1 MSTVTAADK
10 DPAATPPEGKGRF
23 SELDE
28 LQREIAQRIKDNQ
41 RFLEGFLS
49 DDYDDDTDEAE
60 DDSTDF
66 EEL

>member
-1 MSTVTAADK
+1 VKAEDK
-10 DPAATPPEGKGRF
+10 DPESTPQIEKSRF

-41 RFLEGFLS
+41 RFLEGFLA
-49 DDYDDDTDEAE
+49 DDYDDDADEIE
-60 DDSTDF
+60 DDDTDF

>member
-1 MSTVTAADK
+1 MKAEDK
-10 DPAATPPEGKGRF
+10 GPEVTPPASSRF

-41 RFLEGFLS
+41 RFLEGFLA
-49 DDYDDDTDEAE
+49 DDYADEDEGGDDDTDY
-60 DDSTDF
+60 

>member
-1 MSTVTAADK
+1 MAVEDK
-10 DPAATPPEGKGRF
+10 SPEATPPAGSSRF

-41 RFLEGFLS
+41 RFLEGFLA
-49 DDYDDDTDEAE
+49 DDYADEDETGDDD
-60 DDSTDF
+60 TDF

>member
-1 MSTVTAADK
+1 MAAEDK
-10 DPAATPPEGKGRF
+10 HPEETPPAGSSRF

-41 RFLEGFLS
+41 RFLEGFLA
-49 DDYDDDTDEAE
+49 DDYDDEEEAE
-60 DDSTDF
+60 DDDTDY